1 LDQKIIRN
9 LKKISL
15 SSKQNEFKAEYLSTF
30 PIFKRLTKPNQLLVL
45 LNSGE
50 LKLEDLNKDE
60 IL

>member
-1 LDQKIIRN
+1 MDQKIIRN

-15 SSKQNEFKAEYLSTF
+15 STKPNEFKAEYLSNF